1 MADERARGTVLI
13 IDDELGPRESL
24 RMVLKNDYQVWCADT
39 VDAGLQLLR
48 AHQPDVIIMDIR
60 MPHKDG
66 IEGLSEIRTLD
77 SLVSVIMLT
86 GYGALETAREAIRHG
101 ANDYLSKPFDAH
113 EIQEIVKRHVQR
125 TRVERRRQQSEEEL
139 RHIVEQ
145 LGADL
150 AQKERMAAIGQKSA
164 EFVHDLRNPLTAVL
178 GYVELLAEDLKQSKE
193 KLAER
198 WADTAEYLEI
208 IERNVARCRE
218 LSEMWLSLGKK
229 EVGQLQPVVIQEL
242 LQEVV
247 ESVGPMA
254 EAHGVHVDWER
265 DPEPCVIEADRLQVF
280 RALCNLVI
288 NAVEAV
294 AAGRGVVL
302 IQNRRAGGRVEIR
315 IQDNGHGIAPE
326 QLQRM
331 FEPYFTTK
339 GKAGTGL
346 GLFITKKVI
355 VGHRGTI
362 EVQSKVNEGTVF
374 TVALPLLTR
383 P

>member
-1 MADERARGTVLI
+1 MADESARGTVLI
-13 IDDELGPRESL
+13 IDDERGPRESL

-48 AHQPDVIIMDIR
+48 AHQPDAIIMDIK
-60 MPHKDG
+60 MPHKNG

-77 SLVSVIMLT
+77 PLVSVIMLT
-86 GYGALETAREAIRHG
+86 GFGALATAQEAIRHG
-101 ANDYLSKPFDAH
+101 ANDYLSKPFDAR

-125 TRVERRRQQSEEEL
+125 TRVERRRRQSEEDL
-139 RHIVEQ
+139 RHIIEQ
-145 LGADL
+145 LSADL
-150 AQKERMAAIGQKSA
+150 AHKERMAAIGQKSA

-178 GYVELLAEDLKQSKE
+178 GYVELLSEDLQQSKD

-229 EVGQLQPVVIQEL
+229 AVGQLQPVVVQEL
-242 LQEVV
+242 LQEVM
-247 ESVGPMA
+247 ESVSPMA
-254 EAHGVHVDWER
+254 DSLGVHVEWER
-265 DPEPCVIEADRLQVF
+265 DQEPCAIEADRLQVF

-294 AAGRGVVL
+294 ASGTGVVR
-302 IQNRRAGGRVEIR
+302 IRNGKADGRVEVR
-315 IQDNGHGIAPE
+315 IQDNGSGIVPE
-326 QLQRM
+326 QLKRL

-355 VGHRGTI
+355 EEHRGTI
-362 EVQSKVNEGTVF
+362 EVQSKINAGTVF

>member
-1 MADERARGTVLI
+1 MPAESAPGTVLI

-24 RMVLKNDYQVWCADT
+24 RILLKNDYRVLCADN
-39 VDAGLQLLR
+39 VDTGLQLLR
-48 AHQPDVIIMDIR
+48 AHQPDVIVMDIR
-60 MPHKDG
+60 MPHKNG
-66 IEGLSEIRTLD
+66 IEGLSEIRKLD
-77 SLVSVIMLT
+77 PLVSVIMLT

-101 ANDYLSKPFDAH
+101 ANDYLSKPFDAR
-113 EIQEIVKRHVQR
+113 EIQEIITRHAQR
-125 TRVERRRQQSEEEL
+125 TRVERRRRHSAEEL
-139 RHIVEQ
+139 RQINEQ
-145 LGADL
+145 LSANL
-150 AQKERMAAIGQKSA
+150 AQKERLASIGQKSA

-178 GYVELLAEDLKQSKE
+178 GYVELLAEDLQQSKE
-193 KLAER
+193 KLGER

-208 IERNVARCRE
+208 IERNVTRCRE

-229 EVGQLQPVVIQEL
+229 EVGQLQPVVVQEL

-247 ESVGPMA
+247 ESVCPMA
-254 EAHGVHVDWER
+254 DSRGVHVEWER
-265 DPEPCVIEADRLQVF
+265 DEGTCAIAADRLQVF

-294 AAGRGVVL
+294 AAGAGVVR
-302 IQNRRAGGRVEIR
+302 IRNGKADGRVEIR
-315 IQDNGHGIAPE
+315 IQDNGCGIVPE
-326 QLQRM
+326 QLKRL

-355 VGHRGTI
+355 EEHRGTI
-362 EVQSKVNEGTVF
+362 EVQSKLNEGTVF
-374 TVALPLLTR
+374 VVSLPLLAR